1 MLYIIYIYDILQK
14 YSVIVDMHII
24 VNFIINKIIRKNIY
38 LYIFFIFI
46 YKRFAN
52 LFLFIE
58 KDSYSFIK
66 NSRIYNI
73 VDVGS
78 NHFQIAKIILSLCKN
93 KRIKIFSFDPITQ
106 DDFVTPKNVIFYNY
120 ALADKER
127 WSYLYIPYYK
137 HYKLDSLSSFY
148 KKNINRYIKE
158 YFPHL
163 IKKIFFEFK
172 KVQLKKLDDL
182 NIKFQFI
189 KIDTEGYELPIIK
202 GAIKSIKKNNPIIY
216 LEVNENFNKI
226 EKILSRIGY
235 QKYLYSNESKKFIR
249 IKELKNNFNDV
260 FFLNK
265 DSLLL

>member
-1 MLYIIYIYDILQK
+1 
-14 YSVIVDMHII
+14 MHII
-24 VNFIINKIIRKNIY
+24 VNLIINKIIRKNIY

-46 YKRFAN
+46 YKRFSN

-66 NSRIYNI
+66 NSRINNI

-93 KRIKIFSFDPITQ
+93 RRIKIFSYDPIPQ
-106 DDFVTPKNVIFYNY
+106 DNFVTPKNVRFYNY

-127 WSYLYIPYYK
+127 YSYLYIPYYK
-137 HYKLDSLSSFY
+137 HYKLDSLSSFD
-148 KKNINRYIKE
+148 KKNISGYIKKN
-158 YFPHL
+158 FPHL
-163 IKKIFFEFK
+163 IKKIFLISK

-202 GAIKSIKKNNPIIY
+202 GAIKSIKKNNPIIL
-216 LEVNENFNKI
+216 LEVNKNFNKI
-226 EKILSRIGY
+226 KKILSRMGY
-235 QKYLYSNESKKFIR
+235 ETYLYNTKSKKFIR
-249 IKELKNNFNDV
+249 IKKLKKNFNDV
-260 FFLNK
+260 FFLNEN
-265 DSLLL
+265 SLLL

>member
-1 MLYIIYIYDILQK
+1 
-14 YSVIVDMHII
+14 MHII
-24 VNFIINKIIRKNIY
+24 VNLIINKIIRKNIY

-46 YKRFAN
+46 YKRFSN

-66 NSRIYNI
+66 NSRINNI

-93 KRIKIFSFDPITQ
+93 RRIKIFSYDPIPQ
-106 DDFVTPKNVIFYNY
+106 DDFVTPKNVRFYNY

-127 WSYLYIPYYK
+127 YSSLYIPYYK
-137 HYKLDSLSSFY
+137 HYKLDSLSSFD
-148 KKNINRYIKE
+148 KKNISGYIKKN
-158 YFPHL
+158 FPHL
-163 IKKIFFEFK
+163 IKKIFLISK

-202 GAIKSIKKNNPIIY
+202 GAIKSIKKNNPIIL
-216 LEVNENFNKI
+216 LEVNKNFNKI
-226 EKILSRIGY
+226 KKILSRMGY
-235 QKYLYSNESKKFIR
+235 QTYLYNTKSKKFIR
-249 IKELKNNFNDV
+249 IKELKNKFNDI
-260 FFLNK
+260 FFLNE